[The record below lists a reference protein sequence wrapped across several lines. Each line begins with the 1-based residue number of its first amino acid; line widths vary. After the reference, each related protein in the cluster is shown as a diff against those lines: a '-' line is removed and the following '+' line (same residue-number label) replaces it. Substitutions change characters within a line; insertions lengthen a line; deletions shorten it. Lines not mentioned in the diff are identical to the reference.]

1 MEKKILKQNNTLPVS
16 ITETN
21 SLIFIKQQT
30 EKDSG
35 SYDEII
41 IEKELIPQLI
51 SLITPQSPSNETDQ

>member
-1 MEKKILKQNNTLPVS
+1 MENKILKQNNTLPVS

-51 SLITPQSPSNETDQ
+51 SLITPQSLSNETDQ

>member
-1 MEKKILKQNNTLPVS
+1 MENKILKQNNTLPVS

-21 SLIFIKQQT
+21 SLIIIKQQT
-30 EKDSG
+30 EKDSD

>member
-30 EKDSG
+30 EKDSD

>member
-1 MEKKILKQNNTLPVS
+1 MENKILKQNNTLPVS